1 MATALSYKN
10 PPSLTKEKSYQQW
23 KNEVKMWQLV
33 TELDKKKRGLALA
46 LSLQGKPREVALEI
60 TPEDLNVDEGV
71 DKLIIELDK
80 LFEKDK
86 TDQAYAAYTAFDKYH
101 RESSIKMCDYII
113 EFEQK
118 YNKCKKYDM
127 PLPDAILAFK
137 LLNNAGL
144 GESDRHLA
152 LTACSDL
159 KFETMK
165 AALNRIFAS
174 KSQSD
179 NDIVTVKEESA
190 FVGEHPEAFN
200 AAVVDTACTK
210 TVCGTKWLHQF
221 LDTFDSA
228 NEEIKCKESN
238 TPFKFGDGKTVH
250 SYQSVKLPAT
260 IGSLKCY
267 IETEVVDCEIP
278 LLLSKDS
285 LKRAQTVLDLHNDKV
300 TMFGKPVD
308 VHFTSNGHYCINIKD
323 RRTGQTD
330 SVVSEEEI
338 LKVDSGFSKKR
349 KKDIISK
356 LHKQFGH
363 ASSEKLLSLLKSA
376 GSVDSDTKA
385 IVNDVCS
392 KCIVCFKY
400 QRPKPKPIVGF
411 SHANDFNQIVAMDLH
426 EIDHNFYYL
435 HIIDLFSRLSAAA
448 IIRRKDSQLVVD
460 KFMQIWV
467 SVYGAPEVGVYTD
480 NGGNSILKFFRDMA
494 ENLNMSVK
502 TNSSRIQ
509 SLVKWNCRTT

>member
-33 TELDKKKRGLALA
+33 TELDIKKRGLALA

-137 LLNNAGL
+137 LLDNAGL

-190 FVGEHPEAFN
+190 FVGEHR
-200 AAVVDTACTK
+200 
-210 TVCGTKWLHQF
+210 
-221 LDTFDSA
+221 FDRGRSSRRFGA
-228 NEEIKCKESN
+228 RNRMNRSFDQRN
-238 TPFKFGDGKTVH
+238 T
-250 SYQSVKLPAT
+250 Q
-260 IGSLKCY
+260 
-267 IETEVVDCEIP
+267 
-278 LLLSKDS
+278 
-285 LKRAQTVLDLHNDKV
+285 
-300 TMFGKPVD
+300 
-308 VHFTSNGHYCINIKD
+308 
-323 RRTGQTD
+323 
-330 SVVSEEEI
+330 
-338 LKVDSGFSKKR
+338 
-349 KKDIISK
+349 SK
-356 LHKQFGH
+356 LNPTIN
-363 ASSEKLLSLLKSA
+363 
-376 GSVDSDTKA
+376 GSISRCRCCDS
-385 IVNDVCS
+385 
-392 KCIVCFKY
+392 KY
-400 QRPKPKPIVGF
+400 
-411 SHANDFNQIVAMDLH
+411 H
-426 EIDHNFYYL
+426 
-435 HIIDLFSRLSAAA
+435 
-448 IIRRKDSQLVVD
+448 
-460 KFMQIWV
+460 W
-467 SVYGAPEVGVYTD
+467 
-480 NGGNSILKFFRDMA
+480 FRDCPH
-494 ENLNMSVK
+494 NLTLIM
-502 TNSSRIQ
+502 
-509 SLVKWNCRTT
+509 